1 MTLESIIID
10 IFRAPIDSTLILVL
24 SVLYLLVQ
32 AIRIYDVRLIQIKKK
47 GFESGVATRAEG
59 RMLPKWV
66 GLIHWAGWAIF
77 IVLLILNWK
86 YTIVLYVFIF
96 ALEVM
101 PILENLGEFMMRPF
115 LREAKESE
123 PWQN

>member
-1 MTLESIIID
+1 
-10 IFRAPIDSTLILVL
+10 
-24 SVLYLLVQ
+24 
-32 AIRIYDVRLIQIKKK
+32 
-47 GFESGVATRAEG
+47 
-59 RMLPKWV
+59 MLPKWV